1 MQIMASWSGVLVPV
15 QLDDEDAAALPG
27 KVSVGS
33 HGYAQLYEDG
43 QVKLL
48 HRHLLGC
55 RLGDRSIV
63 DHVNRNKLDN
73 RRSNL
78 RLVTAS
84 ESSANI
90 TSWAGS
96 GYRGVYPNK
105 KRWAAAGKKDGR
117 KVHLGTFDTPEE
129 AAVIARE
136 WRLVNLAGCTD

>member
-1 MQIMASWSGVLVPV
+1 MASQSGVLVPV

-33 HGYAQLYEDG
+33 HGYAQVYEDG

-48 HRHLLGC
+48 HRRILGC
-55 RLGDRSIV
+55 SPGDRSVV
-63 DHVNRNKLDN
+63 DHINRNKLDN
-73 RRSNL
+73 RRGNL
-78 RLVTAS
+78 RLVTPS

-105 KRWAAAGKKDGR
+105 KRWAAAAKKDGR
-117 KVHLGTFDTPEE
+117 KVHLGTYDTPEE
-129 AAVIARE
+129 AAHVAHE
-136 WRLVNLAGCTD
+136 WRVANLPGYTG